1 MSGARQG
8 SEAEGAE
15 QPGDRDP
22 TSAAARPREDD
33 GLRRNRIEESVTFAP
48 RRHLESTGG
57 MESNGLGM
65 SVRASAHRVIRGGS
79 WNNDAQNVRAAY
91 RNHNEPSNRNN
102 NLGFRCAELTT
113 EPDGSLLNRP
123 ASCPSSRATAN
134 GSSTAGV
141 LVARRRRA
149 GERSPVVFP

>member
-1 MSGARQG
+1 
-8 SEAEGAE
+8 
-15 QPGDRDP
+15 
-22 TSAAARPREDD
+22 
-33 GLRRNRIEESVTFAP
+33 
-48 RRHLESTGG
+48 
-57 MESNGLGM
+57 MESNGFGM

-102 NLGFRCAELTT
+102 DLGFRCAELTT

-123 ASCPSSRATAN
+123 ASCPSVS
-134 GSSTAGV
+134 GDGEWLSTAGV
-141 LVARRRRA
+141 LVARRGRA